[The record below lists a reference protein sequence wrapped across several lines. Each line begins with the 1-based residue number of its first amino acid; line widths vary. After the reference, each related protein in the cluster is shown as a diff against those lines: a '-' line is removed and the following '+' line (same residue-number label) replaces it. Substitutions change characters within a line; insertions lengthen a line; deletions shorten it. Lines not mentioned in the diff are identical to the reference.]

1 MGFELTGQNWSIDEF
16 KDYLSDVNLSWAN
29 SVTVHHT
36 ASPNLKNRPNGWQE
50 RHLKNLQHYYEKQL
64 GWSSGPH
71 LFTDEKRIWG
81 LSSLYRRGVHAVSF
95 NKDSLSIEM
104 LGNYDLESPHV
115 GRGHNVIE
123 LTAKT
128 VALILQRMNN
138 EASNET
144 IKFHRDDPKTNK
156 SCPGNL
162 LEKKVFVSLVKS
174 YMSNTNLT
182 IEQRLT
188 LIEKKLRMI

>member
-1 MGFELTGQNWSIDEF
+1 
-16 KDYLSDVNLSWAN
+16 
-29 SVTVHHT
+29 
-36 ASPNLKNRPNGWQE
+36 
-50 RHLKNLQHYYEKQL
+50 
-64 GWSSGPH
+64 
-71 LFTDEKRIWG
+71 
-81 LSSLYRRGVHAVSF
+81 
-95 NKDSLSIEM
+95 M